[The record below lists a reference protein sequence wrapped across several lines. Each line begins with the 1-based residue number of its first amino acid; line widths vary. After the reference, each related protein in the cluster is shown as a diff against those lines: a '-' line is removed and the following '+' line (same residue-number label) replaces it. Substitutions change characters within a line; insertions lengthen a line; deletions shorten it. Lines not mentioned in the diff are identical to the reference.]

1 MKTNW
6 KGFWRFVGFLSI
18 IIICSI
24 FGFAAS
30 IDFYLIYLTN
40 NPIDPLPETT
50 AILLERSFIIGL
62 LFIICAIVGLGTAYL
77 IYKHINKEFLKK

>member
-1 MKTNW
+1 MIGLIFVSLLIVFLIWFYMKTNW
-6 KGFWRFVGFLSI
+6 KGFWRFVGFLS

-50 AILLERSFIIGL
+50 AILR
-62 LFIICAIVGLGTAYL
+62 
-77 IYKHINKEFLKK
+77 

>member
-6 KGFWRFVGFLSI
+6 KGFWRFVGFLS

-62 LFIICAIVGLGTAYL
+62 LFIICAIVGL
-77 IYKHINKEFLKK
+77 